1 MHAFGF
7 GMRKTDEKTKVQLP
21 AQLVQFSQNFVSH
34 KLDNHLK
41 ISEVTNVQN
50 LVKL

>member
-41 ISEVTNVQN
+41 
-50 LVKL
+50 LLKLNETR